1 MIFPIV
7 LLASITADQLVKT
20 LLISFLP
27 LNQPQPVLG
36 HFLYL
41 TLTWNTG
48 AAFSL
53 LPQAAS
59 FFLIFNLLA
68 IAVPFAWYKTLIL
81 QRPLFQIAC
90 GLITGGAFG
99 NVLDRL
105 QYGKVIDFI
114 DVRFWPVF
122 NLADSCIFVGA
133 FLFALVLLFG
143 SRKPLPS

>member
-7 LLASITADQLVKT
+7 FLCSITADQLVKT
-20 LLISFLP
+20 LLISSLP
-27 LNQPQPVLG
+27 INQPQPALG

-48 AAFSL
+48 AAFSF

-68 IAVPFAWYKTLIL
+68 IAVVFAWFKTLIR
-81 QRPLFQIAC
+81 QRLLFQVAC

-133 FLFALVLLFG
+133 LLFALALLFG
-143 SRKPLPS
+143 SRKPYPS

>member
-1 MIFPIV
+1 MIFPLV
-7 LLASITADQLVKT
+7 LLCSITADQLLKT
-20 LLISFLP
+20 LSISFLP
-27 LNQPQPVLG
+27 ISQPQPMIG

-48 AAFSL
+48 AAFSF
-53 LPQAAS
+53 LPQAAT

-68 IAVPFAWYKTLIL
+68 IAVPFAWYRALIL
-81 QRPLFQIAC
+81 QRPLFQVAC
-90 GLITGGAFG
+90 GLITGGALG

-105 QYGKVIDFI
+105 QYGKVVDFL

-133 FLFALVLLFG
+133 FLFAVVLLFG
-143 SRKPLPS
+143 SRKPCPS

>member
-7 LLASITADQLVKT
+7 FLCSITADQLVKT

-27 LNQPQPVLG
+27 LSQPQPVIG
-36 HFLYL
+36 HFLFL

-48 AAFSL
+48 AAFSF

-68 IAVPFAWYKTLIL
+68 IAVPFGWYGRLIR

-133 FLFALVLLFG
+133 FLFALVLLWG
-143 SRKPLPS
+143 GRKPFPN

>member
-7 LLASITADQLVKT
+7 LLCSITADQLVKT

-27 LNQPQPVLG
+27 LNQPQPVIG

-68 IAVPFAWYKTLIL
+68 IAVPFALYKTLIL

-122 NLADSCIFVGA
+122 NLADSCIVVGA

-143 SRKPLPS
+143 SRKPFPS